1 MSRVKIRKSSSL
13 ASDSPMQWR
22 LPGFEK
28 ITLATPYLRI
38 STNSKRKESFMT
50 HKPSFVVKKS
60 FWLEFV
66 GLFPVIGVPGER
78 EGFVKR

>member
-1 MSRVKIRKSSSL
+1 M
-13 ASDSPMQWR
+13 
-22 LPGFEK
+22 G
-28 ITLATPYLRI
+28 I

-78 EGFVKR
+78 GGKALKSKS